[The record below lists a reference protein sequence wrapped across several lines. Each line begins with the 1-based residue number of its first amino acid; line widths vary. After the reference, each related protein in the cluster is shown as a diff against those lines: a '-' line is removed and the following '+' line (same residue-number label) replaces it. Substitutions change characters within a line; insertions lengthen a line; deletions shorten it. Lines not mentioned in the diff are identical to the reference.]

1 MPIGV
6 KITGA
11 NLTYLILKD
20 NNLSE
25 LNTNAE
31 RFEKLTELGFL
42 WYIP

>member
-1 MPIGV
+1 MPIGK

-11 NLTYLILKD
+11 NLTYFILKD
-20 NNLSE
+20 NYLSQ

>member
-20 NNLSE
+20 NYLSE
-25 LNTNAE
+25 LNTYAE
-31 RFEKLTELGFL
+31 RLEKLTELGFL